1 MTEVAFHFGAPNK
14 LEYAGRL
21 LRKAVGRGA
30 RLVVFGSQDLVRRL
44 DAHLW
49 ALSPTEFLAH
59 CVDGDPSSPRS
70 PVVLASALHPGLP
83 PDRVLL
89 NLSDAVPDGFNRF
102 GRVIEVVSHDED
114 DRLAARGRWKHYAQQ
129 GIAIQKHDLN
139 LKGAA

>member
-30 RLVVFGSQDLVRRL
+30 RLVVLGSHDMVRRL

-49 ALSPTEFLAH
+49 AQSPTEFLAH
-59 CVDGDPSSPRS
+59 CVDGDPSTSRS
-70 PVVLASALHPGLP
+70 PVVLASALHAGLP
-83 PDRVLL
+83 ADRVLL
-89 NLSDAVPDGFNRF
+89 NLSDAAPDGFDRF
-102 GRVIEVVSHDED
+102 DRVIEVVSHDEE
-114 DRLAARGRWKHYAQQ
+114 DRLAARGRWKHYAQR

>member
-14 LEYAGRL
+14 LDYVGRL

-30 RLVVFGSQDLVRRL
+30 RLVVLGPQDLVRRL

-49 ALSPTEFLAH
+49 ALAPTEFLPH
-59 CVDGDPSSPRS
+59 GVEGDPCAARS
-70 PVVLASALHPGLP
+70 PVLLTSTLHPGLHASS
-83 PDRVLL
+83 VLL
-89 NLSDAVPDGFNRF
+89 NLSNAVPDGFDRF
-102 GRVIEVVSHDED
+102 ARVIEVVSHDEE

>member
-59 CVDGDPSSPRS
+59 CVDGDPCTPRS
-70 PVVLASALHPGLP
+70 PVVLASALHPGLSA
-83 PDRVLL
+83 DSVLL
-89 NLSDAVPDGFNRF
+89 NLSDAVPDGFAHF
-102 GRVIEVVSHDED
+102 GRVIEVVSHDEE
-114 DRLAARGRWKHYAQQ
+114 DRLAARGRWKQYAQQ

>member
-30 RLVVFGSQDLVRRL
+30 RLVVLGSHDMVRRL

-49 ALSPTEFLAH
+49 AQSPTEFLAH
-59 CVDGDPSSPRS
+59 CVDGDPSTSRS
-70 PVVLASALHPGLP
+70 QVVLASALHAGLP
-83 PDRVLL
+83 ADRVLL
-89 NLSDAVPDGFNRF
+89 NLSDTVPDGFDRF
-102 GRVIEVVSHDED
+102 DRVIEVVSHDEE
-114 DRLAARGRWKHYAQQ
+114 DRLAARGRWKHYAQR

>member
-14 LEYAGRL
+14 LDYAARL

-30 RLVVFGSQDLVRRL
+30 RLVVFGSHDLVRRL
-44 DAHLW
+44 DVQLW
-49 ALSPTEFLAH
+49 ALSPTDFLAH
-59 CVDGDPSSPRS
+59 GVDGDACAERS
-70 PVVLASALHPGLP
+70 PVVLASALRPGMP
-83 PDRVLL
+83 ADSVLL
-89 NLSDAVPDGFNRF
+89 NLSDTVPQGYAQFH
-102 GRVIEVVSHDED
+102 RVIEVVSHDDE

>member
-30 RLVVFGSQDLVRRL
+30 RLVVLGSNELVRRL

-49 ALSPTEFLAH
+49 AQSPTEFLAH
-59 CVDGDPSSPRS
+59 CVDGDPSASRS
-70 PVVLASALHPGLP
+70 PVVLASALHAGLP
-83 PDRVLL
+83 ADRVLL
-89 NLSDAVPDGFNRF
+89 NLSDVVPDGFDRF
-102 GRVIEVVSHDED
+102 DRVIEVVSHDEE
-114 DRLAARGRWKHYAQQ
+114 DRLAARARWKHYTQR

-139 LKGAA
+139 LKGVA

>member
-30 RLVVFGSQDLVRRL
+30 RLVVLGSHELVRRL
-44 DAHLW
+44 DSHLW
-49 ALSPTEFLAH
+49 AQSPTEFLAH
-59 CVDGDPSSPRS
+59 CLDGDPLASRS
-70 PVVLASALHPGLP
+70 PVVLATALQADWPA
-83 PDRVLL
+83 DRVLL
-89 NLSDAVPDGFNRF
+89 NLSDVVPHGFERF
-102 GRVIEVVSHDED
+102 DRVIEVVSHDEE
-114 DRLAARGRWKHYAQQ
+114 DRMAARARWKHYAQQ